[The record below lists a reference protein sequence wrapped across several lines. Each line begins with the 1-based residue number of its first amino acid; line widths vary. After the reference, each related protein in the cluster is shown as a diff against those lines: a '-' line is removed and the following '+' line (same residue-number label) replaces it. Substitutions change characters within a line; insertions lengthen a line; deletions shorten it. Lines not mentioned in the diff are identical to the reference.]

1 MPQTICLCMIVKN
14 EAKVITRCLAS
25 VLPLIDTWIIVDTGS
40 TDGTQDIIRA
50 AMRDRPGALHER
62 PWVDFAHNRSESLA
76 LSKPHGD
83 YSMLI
88 DADDTLRIDP
98 GFALPVLDRDSYM
111 FMIESPPSRWPLT
124 QLFRNDAGWRY
135 AGVLHEFPVC
145 EQPHPTSALLPGLTI
160 LRGQDG
166 NRRQDPQ
173 VFRRDAEILEN
184 ALLTEADPMLAA
196 RYRFYLAQSYRDGGE
211 PQHALSNYLI
221 RANAG
226 LWGEEVFVSLLE
238 SAKLQEQLRHPVEH
252 ILATL
257 RRATDACPRRAE
269 ALHAASRL
277 CRMNARY
284 AEGFECA
291 VQGLK
296 ITMPDE
302 SLFGSPWVYQ
312 YGLLDELAV
321 NASWIGR
328 YQDCLETCHRLLR
341 EPYLPEA
348 DRPRVRGNA
357 RLARERLAA
366 FIAQEPG

>member
-1 MPQTICLCMIVKN
+1 MPQTLCLCMIVKD
-14 EAKVITRCLAS
+14 EAGVIARCLAS
-25 VLPLIDTWIIVDTGS
+25 VLPLIDYWVIVDTGS
-40 TDGTQDIIRA
+40 TDGTQDIIRDV
-50 AMRDRPGALHER
+50 MRDRPGELHER
-62 PWVDFAHNRSESLA
+62 PWVDFAHNRSESMT

-83 YSMLI
+83 YSLLI

-111 FMIESPPSRWPLT
+111 IMIESPPARWPLA

-145 EQPHPTSALLPGLTI
+145 ERPQPTSALLPGLTI

-166 NRRQDPQ
+166 ARRKDPE
-173 VFRRDAEILEN
+173 VFRRDAAILEN

-211 PQHALSNYLI
+211 PQQALAHYLI

-226 LWGEEVFVSLLE
+226 LWEEEVFVSLLE
-238 SAKLQEQLRHPVEH
+238 AAKIQEQLRHPLDH

-257 RRATDACPRRAE
+257 RRATDACARRAE
-269 ALHAASRL
+269 ALHAGSRL

-284 AEGFECA
+284 AEGFA
-291 VQGLK
+291 LATQGSK
-296 ITMPDE
+296 IAMPDE
-302 SLFGSPWVYQ
+302 SLFGSPWVYR

-321 NASWIGR
+321 TASWIGR
-328 YQDCLETCHRLLR
+328 YQDCLEACHCLLR
-341 EPYLPEA
+341 EPHLPDA

-357 RLARERLAA
+357 QFAREQLAA
-366 FIAQEPG
+366 LIAQDPG